1 MNGDRSRQPPQGI
14 EADRLE
20 FSYSSRRV
28 LSSVSFTVGPGTV
41 YGLLGRNG
49 AGKTTT
55 LSILAGLLRPAG
67 GRASL
72 AGHSVLEDPVGAKR
86 ELGFVPDEP
95 VLFGSL
101 TGIEHLGLVLDL
113 RADRDDRD
121 DREARVARVLE
132 LCGLAAPDARRF
144 TGQYSRGMRQR
155 LVIAMALIGRP
166 SCLVLDEPVGGLDPA
181 GLADLKQILRD
192 AADDGSA
199 VLISSHNLDVVR
211 GICDRIGILHGGVI
225 TAEHSLPS
233 GDLDLEREF
242 LTATAKDGDD
252 EGAEP
257 NGRGGLTW

>member
-1 MNGDRSRQPPQGI
+1 M
-14 EADRLE
+14 
-20 FSYSSRRV
+20 
-28 LSSVSFTVGPGTV
+28 LSSVSLTVGPGIV

-55 LSILAGLLRPAG
+55 LGILAGLLRPAA

-95 VLFGSL
+95 TLFGGL
-101 TGIEHLGLVLDL
+101 TGIEHLELVLDL
-113 RADRDDRD
+113 RADRS

-132 LCGLAAPDARRF
+132 SCGLADADARRSA
-144 TGQYSRGMRQR
+144 GQYSRGMRQR

-181 GLADLKQILRD
+181 GLADLKQILRS
-192 AADDGSA
+192 AADDGRA

-233 GDLDLEREF
+233 SDLDLEREF
-242 LTATAKDGDD
+242 LAATAKDTGN
-252 EGAEP
+252 EGPGPTGAVA
-257 NGRGGLTW
+257 